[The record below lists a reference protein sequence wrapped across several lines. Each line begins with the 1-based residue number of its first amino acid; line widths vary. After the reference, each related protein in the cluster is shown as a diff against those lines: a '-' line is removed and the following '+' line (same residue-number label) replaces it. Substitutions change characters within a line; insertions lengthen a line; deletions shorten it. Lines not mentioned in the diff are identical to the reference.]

1 MEEETTSSSHRT
13 FRDPAG
19 SLEVRPDG
27 ALRLVREPYT
37 ADILAFL
44 QSPLASKLVA
54 EKALVSSDVL
64 HSDGDGLWLRHPR
77 ISFISYP
84 SEWPSALWLAAAELT
99 LDLCSQLI
107 VEGWILKD
115 ATPLNI
121 LFEGNKPIFVDVLS
135 IERMDESRAVWLPYG
150 QFVRTFVL
158 PMLAHTQLGW
168 PLQAARTRRDGFEP
182 EDIYAALPW
191 HRRIRR
197 PSLTAVTLPILLTRW
212 LDKKA
217 GVSPSQVAKREIG
230 DPEITKQVVLKTLE
244 NLRAAMRRAAP
255 VPRSS
260 AWSEYA
266 ETAEHYASGDHAEKQ
281 KFVRETLAHCSP
293 RSVLDV
299 GCNSGVYS
307 RIAADAG
314 AEVVS
319 IDTDMHALDRLCEE
333 LKRTGGNILPL
344 CVDLAYPTPAT
355 GWENKENLSFLDR
368 CEGHFDTVMMLA
380 VLHHLLLTAQIPM
393 EHIAALCS
401 RIAGRNLILEWVPPS
416 DPKFIEVLRGREEI
430 YQHITEEALRSVFA
444 EHFSIANEI
453 LLSNGRIL
461 FHMVKR

>member
-1 MEEETTSSSHRT
+1 MEEGSASSSHRT

-27 ALRLVREPYT
+27 AFRLVRQPYA

-44 QSPLASKLVA
+44 QSPLATKLVA
-54 EKALVSSDVL
+54 DGTLVASDVVR
-64 HSDGDGLWLRHPR
+64 SDNQGLLLRHPR

-107 VEGWILKD
+107 AEGWVLKD

-135 IERMDESRAVWLPYG
+135 IERMDESRAIWLPYG

-158 PMLAHTQLGW
+158 PVLAHTQLGW
-168 PLQAARTRRDGFEP
+168 PLQAVRTRRDGFEP
-182 EDIYAALPW
+182 EEIYAALPW
-191 HRRIRR
+191 LRRMRQ
-197 PSLTAVTLPILLTRW
+197 PSLSSVTLPVLLAG
-212 LDKKA
+212 LLEKKS
-217 GVSPSQVAKREIG
+217 GVSAGQVAKRKID
-230 DPEITKQVVLKTLE
+230 DPEITKQVMLKTLK
-244 NLRAAMRRAAP
+244 NLRATMRRAAP
-255 VPRSS
+255 ALKSS

-266 ETAEHYASGDHAEKQ
+266 ETAEHYTGADHAEKRT
-281 KFVRETLAHCSP
+281 FVTEALQRCGP

-299 GCNSGVYS
+299 GCNTGVYS

-314 AEVVS
+314 AEVVA
-319 IDTDMHALDRLCEE
+319 IDTDMDALERFCAE
-333 LKRTGGNILPL
+333 LKGTGKNILPL

-355 GWENKENLSFLDR
+355 GWENRENLSFLER
-368 CEGHFDTVMMLA
+368 CERHFDTVMMLA

-401 RIAGRNLILEWVPPS
+401 RIAMRNLILEWVPPS
-416 DPKFIEVLRGREEI
+416 DPKFIEVLRGREAI
-430 YQHITEEALRSVFA
+430 YEHITEDNLRLAFA
-444 EHFSIANEI
+444 QHFEI
-453 LLSNGRIL
+453 EREMLLGNGRIL

>member
-1 MEEETTSSSHRT
+1 MEEDSASSPHRT

-27 ALRLVREPYT
+27 VFRLVRQPYAT
-37 ADILAFL
+37 DILAFL
-44 QSPLASKLVA
+44 ESPLATKLVA
-54 EKALVSSDVL
+54 DRWLVSSDVVR
-64 HSDGDGLWLRHPR
+64 SDDAGLLLRHPR

-107 VEGWILKD
+107 AEGWVLKD

-135 IERMDESRAVWLPYG
+135 IERMDEGRAIWLPYG

-168 PLQAARTRRDGFEP
+168 PLQAVRTRRDGFEP
-182 EDIYAALPW
+182 EEVYAALPW
-191 HRRIRR
+191 LRRLRQ
-197 PSLTAVTLPILLTRW
+197 PSLSSVTLPILLARA
-212 LDKKA
+212 LEKKSGA
-217 GVSPSQVAKREIG
+217 SPGEVAKRKID
-230 DPEITKQVVLKTLE
+230 DPEIGKEVILKTLR
-244 NLRAAMRRAAP
+244 NLRATMRRAAP
-255 VPRSS
+255 ALRSS
-260 AWSEYA
+260 AWSDYA
-266 ETAEHYASGDHAEKQ
+266 ETAEHYTGGDHAEKRT
-281 KFVRETLAHCSP
+281 FVTEALAQCSP

-299 GCNSGVYS
+299 GCNTGVYS

-314 AEVVS
+314 AEVVA
-319 IDTDMHALDRLCEE
+319 IDTDMDALERLCGE
-333 LKRTGGNILPL
+333 LKGAGKNILPL

-355 GWENKENLSFLDR
+355 GWENRENLSFLDR

-393 EHIAALCS
+393 QHIASLCS
-401 RIAGRNLILEWVPPS
+401 RIANRNLILEWVPPS
-416 DPKFIEVLRGREEI
+416 DPKFIEVLRGREAI
-430 YQHITEEALRSVFA
+430 YGHITEEALRSAFA
-444 EHFSIANEI
+444 GHFSIAKET